1 MKSILRCFISP
12 YPIQSNRCYI
22 NLRWF
27 KAFCADWKWFL
38 VELSD
43 FIDIIAFTL
52 NLRNNL
58 VKRVL
63 VRVYCGVGFI
73 VLFGLFLPCN
83 RKDVGIVRNKE
94 NIGHGNGLTW
104 SVVAAFINCC
114 KHCQNI
120 PFIVLSCIVPSF
132 CIKLLLLC
140 HCGWVKTQTYRV
152 FF

>member
-1 MKSILRCFISP
+1 MVS
-12 YPIQSNRCYI
+12 
-22 NLRWF
+22 
-27 KAFCADWKWFL
+27 

-94 NIGHGNGLTW
+94 NIGHGNASTCIHKLLQTL
-104 SVVAAFINCC
+104 SEHPL
-114 KHCQNI
+114 HCNAL
-120 PFIVLSCIVPSF
+120 FLVLSCIVTSVPNYY
-132 CIKLLLLC
+132 CC
-140 HCGWVKTQTYRV
+140 DTVAE
-152 FF
+152 

>member
-12 YPIQSNRCYI
+12 YPNPIGATSIWDVLKVFALIESGFWWSYQI
-22 NLRWF
+22 L
-27 KAFCADWKWFL
+27 L
-38 VELSD
+38 
-43 FIDIIAFTL
+43 IIAFTL

-114 KHCQNI
+114 KHCRNI
-120 PFIVLSCIVPSF
+120 PFIAMYCFLSWVA
-132 CIKLLLLC
+132 LLLLYQITTVVTLM
-140 HCGWVKTQTYRV
+140 WLSENSN
-152 FF
+152 F

>member
-1 MKSILRCFISP
+1 MVS
-12 YPIQSNRCYI
+12 
-22 NLRWF
+22 
-27 KAFCADWKWFL
+27 

-94 NIGHGNGLTW
+94 NIGHGNASTCIKL
-104 SVVAAFINCC
+104 FQ
-114 KHCQNI
+114 HCSIHKLLQSLSEHPLHCNAL
-120 PFIVLSCIVPSF
+120 FLVLSCIVTSVPNYY
-132 CIKLLLLC
+132 CC
-140 HCGWVKTQTYRV
+140 DTVAE
-152 FF
+152 